1 MKQVTVVFEFPTA
14 TQKQYES
21 VWDDLKASGNSHPK
35 GLLVHV
41 AARGKNGGLFV
52 TDVWESEQAFKE
64 FGNVL
69 MPFIQKSGVGIVEP
83 QILETYNVYEAKH
96 VEELS

>member
-21 VWDDLKASGNSHPK
+21 VWDDLKASGHSHPK
-35 GLLVHV
+35 GLIFHV
-41 AARGKNGGLFV
+41 GARRKNGGVFV
-52 TDVWESEQAFKE
+52 TDVWESEQAFKD
-64 FGNVL
+64 FTNVL
-69 MPFIQKSGVGIVEP
+69 MPFISKSGVEPVEP

-96 VEELS
+96 EAELS

>member
-21 VWDDLKASGNSHPK
+21 VWTDLKATGHANPK
-35 GLLVHV
+35 GLIFHV
-41 AARGKNGGLFV
+41 GARSKNGGLFV
-52 TDVWESEQAFKE
+52 TDVWESEQAFKD

-69 MPFIQKSGVGIVEP
+69 MPIIQKQGLGMAEP

-96 VEELS
+96 EAELS